1 MTLTERISAAI
12 ERHPEKDDRYISKG
26 IRGATLAAVRAV
38 RAGEPIPEPVPM
50 TPHPIGAET
59 KTQIGP
65 GVTLIPVE
73 DIKRKYDLFQAILD
87 VIGSLP
93 PGAVITEPD
102 LRASIDQPDQF
113 RFRKTLEAH
122 DRELEPYRI
131 MIKYKG
137 SEARYHYA
145 RPEVISDIRRTL
157 EKP

>member
-12 ERHPEKDDRYISKG
+12 ERHPEKEDRAIANS
-26 IRGATLAAVRAV
+26 IRGATLAAVRIV
-38 RAGEPIPEPVPM
+38 RAGGDAPEPA
-50 TPHPIGAET
+50 PIMPPPVA
-59 KTQIGP
+59 TQIGP

-87 VIGSLP
+87 VVGSLP

-145 RPEVISDIRRTL
+145 RPEVIADIRRTL

>member
-1 MTLTERISAAI
+1 MTLTERIRAAI
-12 ERHPEKDDRYISKG
+12 ERYPEKDDHRVANA
-26 IRGATLAAVRAV
+26 IRGATVAAVRIV
-38 RAGEPIPEPVPM
+38 RAGGDAPEPAPM
-50 TPHPIGAET
+50 TPPPAGDES
-59 KTQIGP
+59 KPQVGP
-65 GVTLIPVE
+65 GVTLIAVA

-145 RPEVISDIRRTL
+145 RPEVIADIRRTL